1 MQGNKPCIVFGPINS
16 RRFGMSLGIDL
27 SPNQKS
33 CNFDCVYCELKGAK
47 PVEEIENPPSV
58 NEIISALKE
67 ALKAHQN
74 IDVITLT
81 ANGEPTLYPYL
92 KELIAK
98 VNELKGSAKTL
109 ILSNGSG
116 VRDQK
121 ICEALQGLDIV
132 KFSLNSA
139 VQSTFKK
146 IDRNKSG
153 IEVNELIKAMAKF
166 CKEFKGE
173 LVLEILVVAGFND
186 EEEEFIALNAAINE
200 IAPHRV
206 DIGTIDRP
214 PAYNVKGVD
223 AKKLEE
229 LAKQISGVPVNI
241 AKAHKIEQKYNFSE
255 DEILEMLRR
264 RPQTIANVEENF
276 SEYSKQI
283 LNKLLQQDVVY
294 LADVAGVK
302 FYKLRA

>member
-1 MQGNKPCIVFGPINS
+1 MQDSTIVFGPINS

-27 SPNQKS
+27 SPKQKS

-47 PVEEIENPPSV
+47 PVEEIENPPSIDG
-58 NEIISALKE
+58 IISALKE
-67 ALKAHQN
+67 ALKVHQN

-81 ANGEPTLYPYL
+81 ANGEPTLYPHL
-92 KELIAK
+92 KELIVK
-98 VNELKGSAKTL
+98 VDELKGRAKTL

-132 KFSLNSA
+132 KFSLDSA

-153 IEVNELIKAMAKF
+153 IEINELIKAMAKF
-166 CKEFKGE
+166 RKEFKGE

-186 EEEEFIALNAAINE
+186 KEEEFMTVNEAINE

-206 DIGTIDRP
+206 DVGTIDRP

-223 AKKLEE
+223 ASRLEE
-229 LAKQISGVPVNI
+229 LASKINGVPVTI
-241 AKAHKIEQKYNFSE
+241 ARAHKIEQKYEFSKS
-255 DEILEMLRR
+255 EILAMLER
-264 RPQTIANVEENF
+264 RPQTTANVEENF
-276 SEYSKQI
+276 SEHSKQI
-283 LNKLLQQDVVY
+283 LNKLLQDGAVY
-294 LADVAGVK
+294 QTDVAGVK
-302 FYKLRA
+302 FYKLR

>member
-1 MQGNKPCIVFGPINS
+1 MQDSTIVFGPINS

-27 SPNQKS
+27 SPKQKS

-67 ALKAHQN
+67 ALKVHQN

-81 ANGEPTLYPYL
+81 ANGEPTLYPHL
-92 KELIAK
+92 KELVAK
-98 VNELKGSAKTL
+98 VNEIKGKAKTL

-116 VRDQK
+116 ARDQK

-132 KFSLNSA
+132 KFSLDSA

-166 CKEFKGE
+166 RKEFKGE

-186 EEEEFIALNAAINE
+186 KEEEFTALNESINE

-206 DIGTIDRP
+206 DVGTIDRP

-223 AKKLEE
+223 ASRLEE
-229 LAKQISGVPVNI
+229 LASKINGVPVTI
-241 AKAHKIEQKYNFSE
+241 ARAHKIEQKYEFSKS
-255 DEILEMLRR
+255 EILAMLER
-264 RPQTIANVEENF
+264 RPQTTANVEENF
-276 SEYSKQI
+276 SEHSKQI
-283 LNKLLQQDVVY
+283 LNSLLQDGVVY
-294 LADVAGVK
+294 QTDVAGVK
-302 FYKLRA
+302 FYKLR

>member
-27 SPNQKS
+27 SPKQKS
-33 CNFDCVYCELKGAK
+33 CNFDCVYCELSGAK
-47 PVEEIENPPSV
+47 TVETIKNPPSV
-58 NEIISALKE
+58 DEIISDLKE
-67 ALKAHQN
+67 ALKTHQN
-74 IDVITLT
+74 IDAITLT

-116 VRDQK
+116 VCDPK
-121 ICEALQGLDIV
+121 ICETLHGLDIV
-132 KFSLNSA
+132 KFSLDSA

-166 CKEFKGE
+166 RKEFNGE

-186 EEEEFIALNAAINE
+186 KEEEFIALNAAINE

-214 PAYNVKGVD
+214 PAYNVEGVD

-276 SEYSKQI
+276 SDSSKQT
-283 LNKLLQQDVVY
+283 LAKFLQQDVVY

>member
-1 MQGNKPCIVFGPINS
+1 MQDSTVVFGPINS

-27 SPNQKS
+27 SPKQKS

-47 PVEEIENPPSV
+47 PVEEIENPPSID
-58 NEIISALKE
+58 EIISALKE
-67 ALKAHQN
+67 ALKVHQN

-81 ANGEPTLYPYL
+81 ANGEPTLYPHL
-92 KELIAK
+92 KELITK
-98 VNELKGSAKTL
+98 VNELKGRAKTL

-132 KFSLNSA
+132 KFSLDSA

-166 CKEFKGE
+166 RKEFKGE

-186 EEEEFIALNAAINE
+186 KEEEFTALNEAINE

-206 DIGTIDRP
+206 DVGTIDRP

-223 AKKLEE
+223 ASRLEE
-229 LAKQISGVPVNI
+229 LASKIKGVPVTI
-241 AKAHKIEQKYNFSE
+241 ARAHKIEQKYEFSKS
-255 DEILEMLRR
+255 EILAMLER
-264 RPQTIANVEENF
+264 RPQTTANVEENF
-276 SEYSKQI
+276 SEHSKQI
-283 LNKLLQQDVVY
+283 LNKLLQDGAVY
-294 LADVAGVK
+294 QTDVAGVK
-302 FYKLRA
+302 FYKLR

>member
-1 MQGNKPCIVFGPINS
+1 MQDSTVVFGPINS

-27 SPNQKS
+27 SPKQKS

-67 ALKAHQN
+67 ALKVHQN

-81 ANGEPTLYPYL
+81 ANGEPTLYPHL
-92 KELIAK
+92 KELVAK
-98 VNELKGSAKTL
+98 ANEVKGKAKIL

-132 KFSLNSA
+132 KFSLDSA

-166 CKEFKGE
+166 RKEFKGE

-186 EEEEFIALNAAINE
+186 KEEEFIVLNEAINE

-206 DIGTIDRP
+206 DVGTIDRP

-223 AKKLEE
+223 TSSLEE
-229 LAKQISGVPVNI
+229 LASKIKGVPVTI
-241 AKAHKIEQKYNFSE
+241 ARAHKIEQKYEFSKS
-255 DEILEMLRR
+255 EILAMLER
-264 RPQTIANVEENF
+264 RPQTTANVEENF
-276 SEYSKQI
+276 SEHSKQI
-283 LNKLLQQDVVY
+283 LNKLLQDGAVY
-294 LADVAGVK
+294 QTDVAGVK
-302 FYKLRA
+302 FYKLR

>member
-1 MQGNKPCIVFGPINS
+1 MQDSTLIFGPINS

-27 SPNQKS
+27 SPKQKS

-58 NEIISALKE
+58 NEIIGALKE

-81 ANGEPTLYPYL
+81 ANGEPTLYPHL
-92 KELIAK
+92 KELIVK
-98 VNELKGSAKTL
+98 VNELKGRAKTL

-121 ICEALQGLDIV
+121 ICEALYGLDIV
-132 KFSLNSA
+132 KFSLDSA

-153 IEVNELIKAMAKF
+153 IEVGELVKAMAKF
-166 CKEFKGE
+166 RKEFNGE

-186 EEEEFIALNAAINE
+186 KEEEFIVLNEAINE

-206 DIGTIDRP
+206 DVGTIDRP

-223 AKKLEE
+223 ASRLEE
-229 LAKQISGVPVNI
+229 LASKIKGVPVTI
-241 AKAHKIEQKYNFSE
+241 ARAHKIEQKYEFSKS
-255 DEILEMLRR
+255 EILAMLER
-264 RPQTIANVEENF
+264 RPQTTANVEENF
-276 SEYSKQI
+276 SEHSKQI
-283 LNKLLQQDVVY
+283 LNSLLQTGAVY
-294 LADVAGVK
+294 QTDVAGVK
-302 FYKLRA
+302 FYKLR

>member
-1 MQGNKPCIVFGPINS
+1 MQDSTVVFGPINS

-27 SPNQKS
+27 SPKQKS

-81 ANGEPTLYPYL
+81 ANGEPTLYPHL
-92 KELIAK
+92 KELVAK
-98 VNELKGSAKTL
+98 VNEIKGKAKTL

-116 VRDQK
+116 ARDQK

-132 KFSLNSA
+132 KFSLDSA

-166 CKEFKGE
+166 RKEFKGE

-186 EEEEFIALNAAINE
+186 KEEEFTALNEAINE

-206 DIGTIDRP
+206 DVGTIDRP

-223 AKKLEE
+223 ASRLEE
-229 LAKQISGVPVNI
+229 LASKIKGVPVTI
-241 AKAHKIEQKYNFSE
+241 ARAHKIEQKYEFSKS
-255 DEILEMLRR
+255 EILAMLER
-264 RPQTIANVEENF
+264 RPQTTANVEENF
-276 SEYSKQI
+276 SEHSKQI
-283 LNKLLQQDVVY
+283 LNSLLQDGMVY
-294 LADVAGVK
+294 QTNVAGVK
-302 FYKLRA
+302 FYKLR

>member
-1 MQGNKPCIVFGPINS
+1 MQDSTVVFGPINS

-27 SPNQKS
+27 SPKQKS

-67 ALKAHQN
+67 ALKAHRN

-92 KELIAK
+92 KELVAK
-98 VNELKGSAKTL
+98 VNEIKGRAKTL

-116 VRDQK
+116 ARDQK
-121 ICEALQGLDIV
+121 ICEALHGLDIV
-132 KFSLNSA
+132 KFSLDSA

-153 IEVNELIKAMAKF
+153 IEVGELVKAMAKF
-166 CKEFKGE
+166 RKEFKGE

-186 EEEEFIALNAAINE
+186 KEEEFMTVNEAINE

-206 DIGTIDRP
+206 DVGTIDRP

-223 AKKLEE
+223 ASRLEE
-229 LAKQISGVPVNI
+229 LASKINGVPVTI
-241 AKAHKIEQKYNFSE
+241 ARAHKIEQKYEFSKS
-255 DEILEMLRR
+255 EILAMLER
-264 RPQTIANVEENF
+264 RPQTTANVEENF
-276 SEYSKQI
+276 SEHSKQI
-283 LNKLLQQDVVY
+283 LNKLLQDGAVY
-294 LADVAGVK
+294 QTDVAGVK
-302 FYKLRA
+302 FYKLR

>member
-27 SPNQKS
+27 SPKQKS
-33 CNFDCVYCELKGAK
+33 CNFDCVYCELSGAK
-47 PVEEIENPPSV
+47 TVETIENPPSV
-58 NEIISALKE
+58 DEIINDLKE
-67 ALKAHQN
+67 ALKTHQN

-132 KFSLNSA
+132 KFSLDSA

-166 CKEFKGE
+166 RKEFTGE

-186 EEEEFIALNAAINE
+186 KKSEFEALNVAINE

-214 PAYNVKGVD
+214 PAYNVKSVD

>member
-1 MQGNKPCIVFGPINS
+1 MQDSTVVFGPINS

-27 SPNQKS
+27 SPKQKS

-58 NEIISALKE
+58 NEIIGALKE

-81 ANGEPTLYPYL
+81 ANGEPTLYPHL
-92 KELIAK
+92 KELVAK
-98 VNELKGSAKTL
+98 VNEIKGKAKTL

-116 VRDQK
+116 ARDQK
-121 ICEALQGLDIV
+121 ICEALRGLDIV
-132 KFSLNSA
+132 KFSLDSA

-153 IEVNELIKAMAKF
+153 IEVGELVKAMAKF
-166 CKEFKGE
+166 RKEFKGE
-173 LVLEILVVAGFND
+173 LVLEILVVAEFND
-186 EEEEFIALNAAINE
+186 KEEEFIALNEAINK

-206 DIGTIDRP
+206 DVGTIDRP

-223 AKKLEE
+223 ASRLEE
-229 LAKQISGVPVNI
+229 LASKIKGMPVTI
-241 AKAHKIEQKYNFSE
+241 ARAHKIEQKYEFSKS
-255 DEILEMLRR
+255 EILAMLER
-264 RPQTIANVEENF
+264 RPQTMANVEENF
-276 SEYSKQI
+276 SEHSKQI
-283 LNKLLQQDVVY
+283 LNSLLQDGMVY
-294 LADVAGVK
+294 QTNVAGVK
-302 FYKLRA
+302 FYKLR

>member
-1 MQGNKPCIVFGPINS
+1 MQDSTIVFGPINS

-27 SPNQKS
+27 SPKQKS

-47 PVEEIENPPSV
+47 PVEEIENPPSID
-58 NEIISALKE
+58 EIISTLKE

-81 ANGEPTLYPYL
+81 ANGEPTLYPHL
-92 KELIAK
+92 KELIIK
-98 VNELKGSAKTL
+98 VNEIKGKAKTL

-116 VRDQK
+116 ARDQK

-132 KFSLNSA
+132 KFSLDSA

-153 IEVNELIKAMAKF
+153 IEVGELIKAMAKF

-206 DIGTIDRP
+206 DICTIDRP

-276 SEYSKQI
+276 SDSSKQT
-283 LNKLLQQDVVY
+283 LAKFLQQDVVY

>member
-1 MQGNKPCIVFGPINS
+1 MQDSTLIFGPINS

-27 SPNQKS
+27 SPKQKS

-58 NEIISALKE
+58 NEIMGALKE

-81 ANGEPTLYPYL
+81 ANGEPTLYPHL

-98 VNELKGSAKTL
+98 VNEIKGKAKTL

-116 VRDQK
+116 ARDQK

-132 KFSLNSA
+132 KFSLDSA

-153 IEVNELIKAMAKF
+153 IEVGELVKAMAKF
-166 CKEFKGE
+166 RKDFKGE

-186 EEEEFIALNAAINE
+186 KEEEFTALNEAINE

-206 DIGTIDRP
+206 DVGTIDRP

-223 AKKLEE
+223 ASRLEE
-229 LAKQISGVPVNI
+229 LASKIKGVPVTI
-241 AKAHKIEQKYNFSE
+241 ARAHKIEQKYEFSKS
-255 DEILEMLRR
+255 EILAMLER
-264 RPQTIANVEENF
+264 RPQTTANVEENF
-276 SEYSKQI
+276 SEHSKQI
-283 LNKLLQQDVVY
+283 LNSLLQADVVY
-294 LADVAGVK
+294 QTDVAGVK
-302 FYKLRA
+302 FYKLR

>member
-1 MQGNKPCIVFGPINS
+1 MQDSTVVFGPINS

-27 SPNQKS
+27 SPKQKS

-47 PVEEIENPPSV
+47 PVEEIEKPQSV

-81 ANGEPTLYPYL
+81 ANGEPTLYPHL
-92 KELIAK
+92 KELIVK
-98 VNELKGSAKTL
+98 VNEIKGKAKTL

-116 VRDQK
+116 ARDQK
-121 ICEALQGLDIV
+121 ICEALRGLDIV
-132 KFSLNSA
+132 KFSLDSA

-166 CKEFKGE
+166 RKEFKGE

-186 EEEEFIALNAAINE
+186 KEEEFTALNEAINE

-206 DIGTIDRP
+206 DVGTIDRP

-223 AKKLEE
+223 ASRLEE
-229 LAKQISGVPVNI
+229 LASKIKGVPVTI
-241 AKAHKIEQKYNFSE
+241 ARAHKIEQKYEFSKS
-255 DEILEMLRR
+255 EILAMLER
-264 RPQTIANVEENF
+264 RPQTTANVEENF
-276 SEYSKQI
+276 SEHSKQI
-283 LNKLLQQDVVY
+283 LSSLLQDGAVY
-294 LADVAGVK
+294 QADVAGVK
-302 FYKLRA
+302 FYKLR

>member
-1 MQGNKPCIVFGPINS
+1 MQDSTIVFGPINS

-27 SPNQKS
+27 SPKQKS
-33 CNFDCVYCELKGAK
+33 CNFDCVYCELKGTK
-47 PVEEIENPPSV
+47 PVEEIENPPSIDG
-58 NEIISALKE
+58 IISALKE
-67 ALKAHQN
+67 ALKVHQN

-81 ANGEPTLYPYL
+81 ANGEPTLYPHL
-92 KELIAK
+92 KELIVK
-98 VNELKGSAKTL
+98 VDELKGRAKTL

-132 KFSLNSA
+132 KFSLDSA

-153 IEVNELIKAMAKF
+153 IEINELIKAMAKF
-166 CKEFKGE
+166 RKEFKGE

-186 EEEEFIALNAAINE
+186 KEEEFMTVNEAINE

-206 DIGTIDRP
+206 DVGTIDRP

-223 AKKLEE
+223 ASRLEE
-229 LAKQISGVPVNI
+229 LASKINGVPVTI
-241 AKAHKIEQKYNFSE
+241 ARAHKIEQKYEFSKS
-255 DEILEMLRR
+255 EILAMLER
-264 RPQTIANVEENF
+264 RPQTTANVEENF
-276 SEYSKQI
+276 SEHSKQI
-283 LNKLLQQDVVY
+283 LNKLLQDGAVY
-294 LADVAGVK
+294 QTDVAGVK
-302 FYKLRA
+302 FYKLR

>member
-1 MQGNKPCIVFGPINS
+1 MQDSTIVFGPINS

-27 SPNQKS
+27 SPKQKS

-47 PVEEIENPPSV
+47 PVEEIENPPSIDG
-58 NEIISALKE
+58 IISALKE
-67 ALKAHQN
+67 ALKVHQN

-81 ANGEPTLYPYL
+81 ANGEPTLYPHL
-92 KELIAK
+92 KELIVK
-98 VNELKGSAKTL
+98 VDELKGRAKTL

-132 KFSLNSA
+132 KFSLDSA

-153 IEVNELIKAMAKF
+153 IEINELIKAMAKF
-166 CKEFKGE
+166 RKEFKGE

-186 EEEEFIALNAAINE
+186 KEEEFMTVNEAINE

-206 DIGTIDRP
+206 DVGTIDRP

-223 AKKLEE
+223 ASRLEE
-229 LAKQISGVPVNI
+229 LASKINGVPVTI
-241 AKAHKIEQKYNFSE
+241 ARAHKIEQKYEFSKS
-255 DEILEMLRR
+255 EILAMLER
-264 RPQTIANVEENF
+264 RPQTTANVEENF
-276 SEYSKQI
+276 SEHSKQI
-283 LNKLLQQDVVY
+283 LNKLLQDGTVY
-294 LADVAGVK
+294 QTDVAGVK
-302 FYKLRA
+302 FYKLR

>member
-1 MQGNKPCIVFGPINS
+1 MQDSTPVFGPINS

-27 SPNQKS
+27 SPKQKS

-81 ANGEPTLYPYL
+81 ANGEPTLYPHL
-92 KELIAK
+92 KELVAK
-98 VNELKGSAKTL
+98 VNEIKGKAKTL

-116 VRDQK
+116 ARDQK
-121 ICEALQGLDIV
+121 ISEALKGLDIV
-132 KFSLNSA
+132 KFSLDSA

-166 CKEFKGE
+166 RKEFKGE

-186 EEEEFIALNAAINE
+186 KEEEFTALNEAINE

-206 DIGTIDRP
+206 DVGTIDRP

-223 AKKLEE
+223 ASRLEE
-229 LAKQISGVPVNI
+229 LASKIKGVPVTI
-241 AKAHKIEQKYNFSE
+241 ARAHKIEQKYEFSKS
-255 DEILEMLRR
+255 EILAMLER
-264 RPQTIANVEENF
+264 RPQTTANVEENF
-276 SEYSKQI
+276 SEHSKQI
-283 LNKLLQQDVVY
+283 LNKLLQDGVVY
-294 LADVAGVK
+294 QTDVAGVK
-302 FYKLRA
+302 FYKLR

>member
-1 MQGNKPCIVFGPINS
+1 MQDSTPVFGPINS

-27 SPNQKS
+27 SPKQKS

-47 PVEEIENPPSV
+47 PVEEIENSPSV
-58 NEIISALKE
+58 SEIINVLKE

-81 ANGEPTLYPYL
+81 ANGEPTLYPHL
-92 KELIAK
+92 KELIVK
-98 VNELKGSAKTL
+98 VNEIKGKAKTL

-116 VRDQK
+116 ARDQK
-121 ICEALQGLDIV
+121 ICEALRGLDIV
-132 KFSLNSA
+132 KFSLDSA

-166 CKEFKGE
+166 RKEFKGE

-186 EEEEFIALNAAINE
+186 KEEEFTALNEAINE

-206 DIGTIDRP
+206 DVGTIDRP

-223 AKKLEE
+223 ASRLEE
-229 LAKQISGVPVNI
+229 LASKINGVPVTI
-241 AKAHKIEQKYNFSE
+241 ARAHKIEQKYEFNKS
-255 DEILEMLRR
+255 EILAMLER
-264 RPQTIANVEENF
+264 RPQTTANVEENF
-276 SEYSKQI
+276 SEHSKQI
-283 LNKLLQQDVVY
+283 LNSLLQDGVVY
-294 LADVAGVK
+294 QTDVAGVK
-302 FYKLRA
+302 FYKLR

>member
-1 MQGNKPCIVFGPINS
+1 VQDSTLIFGPINS

-27 SPNQKS
+27 SPKQKS

-47 PVEEIENPPSV
+47 PVEEIENPPSIDG
-58 NEIISALKE
+58 IISALKE
-67 ALKAHQN
+67 ALKVHQN

-81 ANGEPTLYPYL
+81 ANGEPTLYPHL
-92 KELIAK
+92 KELVAK
-98 VNELKGSAKTL
+98 VNEIKGKAKTL

-116 VRDQK
+116 ARDQK

-132 KFSLNSA
+132 KFSLDSA

-153 IEVNELIKAMAKF
+153 IEINELIKAMAKF
-166 CKEFKGE
+166 RKEFKGE

-186 EEEEFIALNAAINE
+186 KEEEFMTVNEAINE

-206 DIGTIDRP
+206 DVGTIDRP

-223 AKKLEE
+223 ASRLEE
-229 LAKQISGVPVNI
+229 LASKIKGVPVTI
-241 AKAHKIEQKYNFSE
+241 ARAHKIEQKYEFSKS
-255 DEILEMLRR
+255 EILAMLER
-264 RPQTIANVEENF
+264 RPQTTANVEENF
-276 SEYSKQI
+276 SEHSKQI
-283 LNKLLQQDVVY
+283 LNKLLQDGAVY
-294 LADVAGVK
+294 QTDVAGVK
-302 FYKLRA
+302 FYKLR

>member
-1 MQGNKPCIVFGPINS
+1 MQDSTIVFGPINS

-27 SPNQKS
+27 SPKQKS

-67 ALKAHQN
+67 ALKVHQN

-81 ANGEPTLYPYL
+81 ANGEPTLYPHL
-92 KELIAK
+92 KELVAK
-98 VNELKGSAKTL
+98 ANEIKGNAKTL

-116 VRDQK
+116 ARDQK

-132 KFSLNSA
+132 KFSLDSA

-153 IEVNELIKAMAKF
+153 IEVGELVKAMAKF
-166 CKEFKGE
+166 RKEFNGE
-173 LVLEILVVAGFND
+173 LVLEILVVARFND
-186 EEEEFIALNAAINE
+186 KEEEFIALNEAINE

-206 DIGTIDRP
+206 DVGTIDRP
-214 PAYNVKGVD
+214 PAYKVKGVD
-223 AKKLEE
+223 ASRLEE
-229 LAKQISGVPVNI
+229 LASKIKGVPVTI
-241 AKAHKIEQKYNFSE
+241 ARAHKIEQKYEFSKN
-255 DEILEMLRR
+255 EILAMLER
-264 RPQTIANVEENF
+264 RPQTTANVEENF
-276 SEYSKQI
+276 SEHSKQI
-283 LNKLLQQDVVY
+283 LNKLLQDGAVY
-294 LADVAGVK
+294 QTDVAGVK
-302 FYKLRA
+302 FYKLR

>member
-1 MQGNKPCIVFGPINS
+1 MQDSTIVFGPINS

-27 SPNQKS
+27 SPKQKS

-47 PVEEIENPPSV
+47 PVEEIENPPSIDG
-58 NEIISALKE
+58 IISALKE
-67 ALKAHQN
+67 ALKVHQN

-81 ANGEPTLYPYL
+81 ANGEPTLYPHL
-92 KELIAK
+92 KELIVK
-98 VNELKGSAKTL
+98 VDELKGRAKTL

-132 KFSLNSA
+132 KFSLDSA

-166 CKEFKGE
+166 RKEFKGE

-186 EEEEFIALNAAINE
+186 KEEEFMTVNEAINE

-206 DIGTIDRP
+206 DVGTIDRP

-223 AKKLEE
+223 ASRLEE
-229 LAKQISGVPVNI
+229 LASKINGVPVTI
-241 AKAHKIEQKYNFSE
+241 ARAHKIEQKYEFSKS
-255 DEILEMLRR
+255 EILAMLER
-264 RPQTIANVEENF
+264 RPQTTANVEENF
-276 SEYSKQI
+276 SEHSKQI
-283 LNKLLQQDVVY
+283 LNKLLQDGAVY
-294 LADVAGVK
+294 QTDVAGVK
-302 FYKLRA
+302 FYKLR

>member
-1 MQGNKPCIVFGPINS
+1 MQDSTLIFGPINS

-27 SPNQKS
+27 SPKQKS
-33 CNFDCVYCELKGAK
+33 CNFDCVYCELKGSK

-58 NEIISALKE
+58 NEIIGALKE
-67 ALKAHQN
+67 ALKVHQN

-81 ANGEPTLYPYL
+81 ANGEPTLYPHL
-92 KELIAK
+92 KELVAK
-98 VNELKGSAKTL
+98 VNEIKGKAKTL

-116 VRDQK
+116 ARDQK

-132 KFSLNSA
+132 KFSLDSA

-166 CKEFKGE
+166 RKEFKGE

-186 EEEEFIALNAAINE
+186 KEEEFTALNEAINE

-206 DIGTIDRP
+206 DVGTIDRP

-223 AKKLEE
+223 ASRLEE
-229 LAKQISGVPVNI
+229 LASKINGVPVTI
-241 AKAHKIEQKYNFSE
+241 ARAHKIEQKYEFSKS
-255 DEILEMLRR
+255 EILAMLER
-264 RPQTIANVEENF
+264 RPQTTANVEENF
-276 SEYSKQI
+276 SEHSKQI
-283 LNKLLQQDVVY
+283 LNKLLQDDVVY
-294 LADVAGVK
+294 QTDVAGVK
-302 FYKLRA
+302 FYKLR

>member
-1 MQGNKPCIVFGPINS
+1 MQDSTLIFGPINS

-27 SPNQKS
+27 SPKQKS
-33 CNFDCVYCELKGAK
+33 CNFDCVYCELKGSK

-58 NEIISALKE
+58 NEIIGALKE
-67 ALKAHQN
+67 ALKVHQN

-81 ANGEPTLYPYL
+81 ANGEPTLYPHL
-92 KELIAK
+92 KELVAK
-98 VNELKGSAKTL
+98 VNEIKGKAKTL

-116 VRDQK
+116 ARDQK

-132 KFSLNSA
+132 KFSLDSA

-166 CKEFKGE
+166 RKEFKGE

-186 EEEEFIALNAAINE
+186 KEEEFTALNEAINE

-206 DIGTIDRP
+206 DVGTIDRP

-223 AKKLEE
+223 ASRLEE
-229 LAKQISGVPVNI
+229 LASKIKGVPVTI
-241 AKAHKIEQKYNFSE
+241 ARAHKIEQKYEFSKS
-255 DEILEMLRR
+255 EILAMLER
-264 RPQTIANVEENF
+264 RPQTTANVEENF
-276 SEYSKQI
+276 SEHSKQI
-283 LNKLLQQDVVY
+283 LNSLLQDGVVFQTN
-294 LADVAGVK
+294 VAGVK
-302 FYKLRA
+302 FYKLR

>member
-1 MQGNKPCIVFGPINS
+1 MQDSTIVFGPINS

-27 SPNQKS
+27 SPKQKS

-47 PVEEIENPPSV
+47 PVEEIENPPSIDG
-58 NEIISALKE
+58 IISALKE
-67 ALKAHQN
+67 ALKVHQN

-81 ANGEPTLYPYL
+81 ANGEPTLYPHL
-92 KELIAK
+92 KELIVK
-98 VNELKGSAKTL
+98 VDELKGRAKTL

-121 ICEALQGLDIV
+121 ICEALYGLDMV
-132 KFSLNSA
+132 KFSLDSA

-153 IEVNELIKAMAKF
+153 IEINELIKAMAKF
-166 CKEFKGE
+166 RKEFKGE

-186 EEEEFIALNAAINE
+186 KEEEFMTVNEAINE

-206 DIGTIDRP
+206 DVGTIDRP

-223 AKKLEE
+223 ASRLEE
-229 LAKQISGVPVNI
+229 LASKINGVPVTI
-241 AKAHKIEQKYNFSE
+241 ARAHKIEQKYEFSKS
-255 DEILEMLRR
+255 EILAMLER
-264 RPQTIANVEENF
+264 RPQTTANVEENF
-276 SEYSKQI
+276 SEHSKQI
-283 LNKLLQQDVVY
+283 LNKLLQDGAVY
-294 LADVAGVK
+294 QTDVAGVK
-302 FYKLRA
+302 FYKLR

>member
-1 MQGNKPCIVFGPINS
+1 MQDSTIIFGPINS

-27 SPNQKS
+27 SPKQKS
-33 CNFDCVYCELKGAK
+33 CNFDCVYCELKGTK

-81 ANGEPTLYPYL
+81 ANGEPTLYPCL
-92 KELIAK
+92 KELIVK
-98 VNELKGSAKTL
+98 VNEIKGKAKTL

-116 VRDQK
+116 ARDQK

-132 KFSLNSA
+132 KFSLDSA

-153 IEVNELIKAMAKF
+153 IEINELIKAMAKF
-166 CKEFKGE
+166 RKEFKGE
-173 LVLEILVVAGFND
+173 LVLEILVVSGFND
-186 EEEEFIALNAAINE
+186 KEEEFIALNEAINE

-206 DIGTIDRP
+206 DVGTIDRP

-223 AKKLEE
+223 VSRLEE
-229 LAKQISGVPVNI
+229 LASKINGVPVTI
-241 AKAHKIEQKYNFSE
+241 ARAHKIEQKYEFSKS
-255 DEILEMLRR
+255 EILAMLER
-264 RPQTIANVEENF
+264 RPQTTANVEENF
-276 SEYSKQI
+276 SEHSKQI
-283 LNKLLQQDVVY
+283 LNSLLQDGVVFQTN
-294 LADVAGVK
+294 VAGVK
-302 FYKLRA
+302 FYKLR

>member
-1 MQGNKPCIVFGPINS
+1 MQDSTIVFGPINS

-27 SPNQKS
+27 SPKQKS

-67 ALKAHQN
+67 ALKVHQN

-92 KELIAK
+92 KELIVK
-98 VNELKGSAKTL
+98 VNEIKGKAKTL

-116 VRDQK
+116 ARDQK

-132 KFSLNSA
+132 KFSLDSA

-166 CKEFKGE
+166 RKEFKGE
-173 LVLEILVVAGFND
+173 LVLEILVVTGFND
-186 EEEEFIALNAAINE
+186 KEEEFIALNEAINE

-206 DIGTIDRP
+206 DVGTIDRP

-223 AKKLEE
+223 ASRLEE
-229 LAKQISGVPVNI
+229 LASKINGVPVTI
-241 AKAHKIEQKYNFSE
+241 ARAHKIEQKYEFSKS
-255 DEILEMLRR
+255 EILAMLER
-264 RPQTIANVEENF
+264 RPQTTANVEENF
-276 SEYSKQI
+276 SEHSKQI
-283 LNKLLQQDVVY
+283 LNKLLQDGVVY
-294 LADVAGVK
+294 QTDVAGVK
-302 FYKLRA
+302 FYKLR

>member
-1 MQGNKPCIVFGPINS
+1 MQDSTIIFGPINS

-27 SPNQKS
+27 SPKQKS

-67 ALKAHQN
+67 ALKSHQN

-81 ANGEPTLYPYL
+81 ANGEPTLYPHL
-92 KELIAK
+92 KELVAK
-98 VNELKGSAKTL
+98 VNEIKGKAKTL

-116 VRDQK
+116 ARDQK

-132 KFSLNSA
+132 KFSLDSA

-166 CKEFKGE
+166 RKEFKGE

-186 EEEEFIALNAAINE
+186 KEEEFITLNEAINE

-206 DIGTIDRP
+206 DVGTIDRP

-223 AKKLEE
+223 ASRLEE
-229 LAKQISGVPVNI
+229 LASKINGVPVTI
-241 AKAHKIEQKYNFSE
+241 ARAHKIEQKYEFSKS
-255 DEILEMLRR
+255 EILAMLER
-264 RPQTIANVEENF
+264 RPQTTANVEENF
-276 SEYSKQI
+276 SEHSKQI
-283 LNKLLQQDVVY
+283 LNSLLQDGVVY
-294 LADVAGVK
+294 QTDVAGVK
-302 FYKLRA
+302 FYKLR

>member
-1 MQGNKPCIVFGPINS
+1 MQDSTPVFGPINS

-27 SPNQKS
+27 SPKQKS

-47 PVEEIENPPSV
+47 PVEEIENPPSID
-58 NEIISALKE
+58 EIISTLKE

-81 ANGEPTLYPYL
+81 ANGEPTLYPHL
-92 KELIAK
+92 KELIIK
-98 VNELKGSAKTL
+98 VNEIKGKAKTL

-116 VRDQK
+116 ARDQK

-132 KFSLNSA
+132 KFSLDSA

-166 CKEFKGE
+166 RKEFKGE

-186 EEEEFIALNAAINE
+186 KEEEFMVLNEAINE

-206 DIGTIDRP
+206 DVGTIDRP
-214 PAYNVKGVD
+214 PAYNLKGVD
-223 AKKLEE
+223 ASRLEE
-229 LAKQISGVPVNI
+229 LASKIKGVPVTI
-241 AKAHKIEQKYNFSE
+241 ARAHKIEQKYEFSKS
-255 DEILEMLRR
+255 EILAMLER
-264 RPQTIANVEENF
+264 RPQTTANVEENF
-276 SEYSKQI
+276 SEHSKQI
-283 LNKLLQQDVVY
+283 LNKLLQDGVVY
-294 LADVAGVK
+294 QTDVAGVK
-302 FYKLRA
+302 FYKLR

>member
-1 MQGNKPCIVFGPINS
+1 MQDSTIVFGPINS

-27 SPNQKS
+27 SPKQKS

-47 PVEEIENPPSV
+47 PVEEIENPPSIDG
-58 NEIISALKE
+58 IISALKE
-67 ALKAHQN
+67 ALKVHQN

-81 ANGEPTLYPYL
+81 ANGEPTLYPHL
-92 KELIAK
+92 KELIVK
-98 VNELKGSAKTL
+98 VDELKGRAKTL

-121 ICEALQGLDIV
+121 ICEALYGLDMV
-132 KFSLNSA
+132 KFSLDSA

-153 IEVNELIKAMAKF
+153 IEVGELVKAMAKF
-166 CKEFKGE
+166 RKEFKGE

-186 EEEEFIALNAAINE
+186 KEEEFMTVNEAINE

-206 DIGTIDRP
+206 DVGTIDRP

-223 AKKLEE
+223 ASRLEE
-229 LAKQISGVPVNI
+229 LASKINGVPVTI
-241 AKAHKIEQKYNFSE
+241 ARAHKIEQKYEFSKS
-255 DEILEMLRR
+255 EILAMLER
-264 RPQTIANVEENF
+264 RPQTTANVEENF
-276 SEYSKQI
+276 SEHSKQI
-283 LNKLLQQDVVY
+283 LNKLLQDGAVY
-294 LADVAGVK
+294 QTDVAGVK
-302 FYKLRA
+302 FYKLR

>member
-1 MQGNKPCIVFGPINS
+1 MQDSTIVFGPINS

-27 SPNQKS
+27 SPKQKS

-58 NEIISALKE
+58 NEIIGALKE

-81 ANGEPTLYPYL
+81 ANGEPTLYPHL
-92 KELIAK
+92 KELIVK
-98 VNELKGSAKTL
+98 VNELKGRAKTL

-121 ICEALQGLDIV
+121 ICEALYGLDIV
-132 KFSLNSA
+132 KFSLDSA

-153 IEVNELIKAMAKF
+153 IEVGELVKAMAKF
-166 CKEFKGE
+166 RKEFKGE
-173 LVLEILVVAGFND
+173 LVLEILVVAEFND
-186 EEEEFIALNAAINE
+186 KEEEFIALNEAINK

-206 DIGTIDRP
+206 DVGTIDRP

-223 AKKLEE
+223 ASRLEE
-229 LAKQISGVPVNI
+229 LASKIKGMPVTI
-241 AKAHKIEQKYNFSE
+241 ARAHKIEQKYEFSKS
-255 DEILEMLRR
+255 EILAMLER
-264 RPQTIANVEENF
+264 RPQTTANVEENF
-276 SEYSKQI
+276 SEHSKQI
-283 LNKLLQQDVVY
+283 LSSLLQDGVVY
-294 LADVAGVK
+294 QTDVAGVK
-302 FYKLRA
+302 FYKLR

>member
-1 MQGNKPCIVFGPINS
+1 MQDSTIVFGPINS

-27 SPNQKS
+27 SPKQKS

-58 NEIISALKE
+58 DEIISALKE
-67 ALKAHQN
+67 ALKTHQN

-81 ANGEPTLYPYL
+81 ANGEPTLYPHL
-92 KELIAK
+92 KELIVK
-98 VNELKGSAKTL
+98 VNEIKGKAKTL

-116 VRDQK
+116 ARDQK

-132 KFSLNSA
+132 KFSLDSA

-166 CKEFKGE
+166 RKEFKGE

-186 EEEEFIALNAAINE
+186 KEEEFTALNEAINE
-200 IAPHRV
+200 IAPNRV
-206 DIGTIDRP
+206 DVGTIDRP

-223 AKKLEE
+223 ASRLEE
-229 LAKQISGVPVNI
+229 LASKIKGVPVTI
-241 AKAHKIEQKYNFSE
+241 ARAHKIEQKYEFSKS
-255 DEILEMLRR
+255 EILAMLER
-264 RPQTIANVEENF
+264 RPQTTANVEENF
-276 SEYSKQI
+276 SEHSKQI
-283 LNKLLQQDVVY
+283 LNSLLQDGVVY
-294 LADVAGVK
+294 QTGVAGVK
-302 FYKLRA
+302 FYKLR

>member
-1 MQGNKPCIVFGPINS
+1 MQDSTLVFGPINS

-27 SPNQKS
+27 SPKQKS

-58 NEIISALKE
+58 NEIMGALKE

-81 ANGEPTLYPYL
+81 ANGEPTLYPHL
-92 KELIAK
+92 KELVAK
-98 VNELKGSAKTL
+98 VNEIKDKAKTL

-116 VRDQK
+116 ARDQK

-132 KFSLNSA
+132 KFSLDSA

-166 CKEFKGE
+166 RKEFKGE

-186 EEEEFIALNAAINE
+186 KEEEFTALNEAINE

-206 DIGTIDRP
+206 DVGTIDRP

-223 AKKLEE
+223 ASRLEE
-229 LAKQISGVPVNI
+229 LASKIKGVPVTI
-241 AKAHKIEQKYNFSE
+241 ARAHKIEQKYEFSKS
-255 DEILEMLRR
+255 EILAMLER
-264 RPQTIANVEENF
+264 RPQTTANVEENF
-276 SEYSKQI
+276 SEHSKQI
-283 LNKLLQQDVVY
+283 LNKLLQDGAVY
-294 LADVAGVK
+294 QTDVAGVK
-302 FYKLRA
+302 FYKLR

>member
-27 SPNQKS
+27 SPKQKS
-33 CNFDCVYCELKGAK
+33 CNFDCVYCELSGAK
-47 PVEEIENPPSV
+47 VVNAIENPPSV
-58 NEIISALKE
+58 DEIISDLKE
-67 ALKAHQN
+67 ALKTYQN

-81 ANGEPTLYPYL
+81 ANGEPTLYPHL

-116 VRDQK
+116 VCDPK
-121 ICEALQGLDIV
+121 ICEALHGLDIV
-132 KFSLNSA
+132 KFSLDSA

-166 CKEFKGE
+166 RKEFTGE

-186 EEEEFIALNAAINE
+186 KEEEFIALNAAINE

-276 SEYSKQI
+276 SDSSKQT
-283 LNKLLQQDVVY
+283 LAKFLQQDVVY